1 MRRNS
6 VAYAVFIPLR
16 QGIPLRNLFLFLSLS
31 ASFITGCTGLPKGIE
46 PVRKFDLQQ
55 YYGTWYEVARL
66 DHRFERNLQQVT
78 AEYSAGED
86 GVVVVKNRG
95 YNTKKEEWKEIT
107 GKAKFKSDPQTGHL
121 LVSFF
126 GPIYAS
132 YVIFELDNYEQ
143 AYVVGS
149 NRKNLWFLS
158 RTPNISDADK
168 NAFLEKIQA
177 NGFDVD
183 QLIWVE
189 HAK

>member
-1 MRRNS
+1 M
-6 VAYAVFIPLR
+6 
-16 QGIPLRNLFLFLSLS
+16 RNLILFLSLS

-46 PVRKFDLQQ
+46 PVQKFDLQQ

-86 GVVVVKNRG
+86 GFVVVKNRG
-95 YNTKKEEWKEIT
+95 YNTAKGEWKEIT

-158 RTPNISDADK
+158 RTPDVSEAAK
-168 NAFLEKIQA
+168 NEFMEKIQA
-177 NGFDVD
+177 NGFDAD